1 MTTAK
6 GDAHGGAAPDRDEL
20 RRLAE
25 LRLDKPVVLSLYLG
39 LDPSE
44 FATPPARATAIRSL
58 VDEAERRVRGRHD
71 ELEHD
76 DRVALEASVAR
87 ARAYFEGELETA
99 GIHGVAVFV
108 CESAGL
114 FEAVPLPRAVDNRV
128 AIGRSPLVGP
138 LARLERRERWCVAL
152 IGRRDAR
159 IFRGSPDGLRE
170 IDQVHDV
177 VYGQHDRG
185 GLSQARYQRGI
196 EKEKD
201 DHLKHTA
208 EVLLW
213 HYQRRPFQRL
223 VLGGPREV
231 TADFESKLHGY
242 LAERLA
248 GRVSVDVE
256 NGTPE
261 QVLAAARPCF
271 DGLEERREQE
281 ALERVEQGMRAVSG
295 LDETLRVLNQRRVD
309 VLLLEQN
316 FSTPGTLC
324 PECGWLGPDGER
336 ECPADGTPLIVCDE
350 LADATIELAIQQA
363 AELLPLRHRTGALE
377 ERGGIAALTR
387 F

>member
-1 MTTAK
+1 MQV
-6 GDAHGGAAPDRDEL
+6 AAPDRDEL

-25 LRLDKPVVLSLYLG
+25 LRLDKPVVLSLYLN

-58 VDEAERRVRGRHD
+58 LDDAERCVRKRHD
-71 ELEHD
+71 ELEHE
-76 DRVALEASVAR
+76 DRVALEASLER
-87 ARAYFEGELETA
+87 ARTYFEGGLDAA
-99 GIHGVAVFV
+99 GTHGVAVFV
-108 CESAGL
+108 CQQSDL
-114 FEAVPLPRAVDNRV
+114 FEALPLPRAVNNRV
-128 AIGRSPLVGP
+128 AIARSPLVGP
-138 LARLERRERWCVAL
+138 LARLERRERWCVTL

-170 IDQVHDV
+170 IDQVHDI

-208 EVLLW
+208 EVLLR
-213 HYQRRPFQRL
+213 HFKTRPFQHL

-242 LAERLA
+242 LVERLA
-248 GRVSVDVE
+248 GRVAVDVE

-261 QVLAAARPCF
+261 QVLEAARPCF
-271 DGLEERREQE
+271 DELEERRERD
-281 ALERVEQGMRAVSG
+281 ALDRVEQGSRAVAG
-295 LDETLRVLNQRRVD
+295 LDETLRVLNERRVE
-309 VLLLEQN
+309 VLLLEQS

-324 PECGWLGPDGER
+324 PECGWLGPDGEDA
-336 ECPADGTPLIVCDE
+336 CPADGTPLIHCEE
-350 LADATIELAIQQA
+350 LADAAIELAIQQS
-363 AELLPLRHRTGALE
+363 AELLPLRHHEGALE
-377 ERGGIAALTR
+377 DRGGIAALTR